1 MNRDQKKQA
10 KELAEAILKLQGR
23 SYDDWLAE
31 QHQQLLLDNADVI
44 AAALTDK
51 HH

>member
-10 KELAEAILKLQGR
+10 KELAEAILKRQGR

-44 AAALTDK
+44 AAALAEK
-51 HH
+51 NQ